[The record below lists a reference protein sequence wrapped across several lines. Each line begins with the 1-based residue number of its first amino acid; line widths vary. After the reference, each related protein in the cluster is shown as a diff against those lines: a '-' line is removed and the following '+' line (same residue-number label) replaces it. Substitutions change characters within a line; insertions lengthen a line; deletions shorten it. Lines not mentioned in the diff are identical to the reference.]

1 MAHYEKASFLEGQ
14 TFNSMLDRIRTD
26 VVDPPP
32 EQGSPMALTNS
43 PFASPTHERIPGQLA
58 IMGSPSGS
66 HQSSADGSPA
76 QEPAQER
83 TVHDALRV
91 FNRINDA
98 SDVEEI
104 VRSPDTFGLE
114 AKPER
119 SFGRSLSFSVGLQ
132 MCNGISNGR
141 GDVAAAKSSHEHP
154 SSKVKLVKHATGRN
168 QSKPT
173 DALPTPP
180 SKPTDV
186 GTAIAKRC
194 GNTALAEAKALA
206 QAYAAQPTAAG
217 VGAQSR
223 KATNNGAPGGSKT
236 KKKADISAKKADA
249 VIKAAKKADAV
260 IQKAAKKA
268 DALIK
273 KADAAR
279 QKGEAAANKVEETRQ
294 KKAAQKEAEAAAKK
308 VAETRKR
315 TEKQRTT
322 TQGQSAKTE
331 PAKKLLP
338 GVTVPPPAKRRL
350 LAKTS
355 EDQAV
360 DTPALTLAIPAWLHF
375 DFDDIVTKAIHAAT
389 LPCITDEDRS

>member
-1 MAHYEKASFLEGQ
+1 MAHYEKASLLEGQ
-14 TFNSMLDRIRTD
+14 ASNSMLDRISMD
-26 VVDPPP
+26 VKDPPP
-32 EQGSPMALTNS
+32 EQGSPMALNNS
-43 PFASPTHERIPGQLA
+43 PFSNPTNERIPGQLA

-66 HQSSADGSPA
+66 QQSSADGSPA

-141 GDVAAAKSSHEHP
+141 GDVAAAKSSHVHP
-154 SSKVKLVKHATGRN
+154 SSKVKFVKHATGRN
-168 QSKPT
+168 HSKPT
-173 DALPTPP
+173 DALPTN
-180 SKPTDV
+180 V

-194 GNTALAEAKALA
+194 DNTALAEAKALA
-206 QAYAAQPTAAG
+206 HAYASQPTAAG

-236 KKKADISAKKADA
+236 KKKAGIST
-249 VIKAAKKADAV
+249 
-260 IQKAAKKA
+260 KKA

-273 KADAAR
+273 KADAA
-279 QKGEAAANKVEETRQ
+279 
-294 KKAAQKEAEAAAKK
+294 
-308 VAETRKR
+308 
-315 TEKQRTT
+315 
-322 TQGQSAKTE
+322 
-331 PAKKLLP
+331 
-338 GVTVPPPAKRRL
+338 
-350 LAKTS
+350 
-355 EDQAV
+355 
-360 DTPALTLAIPAWLHF
+360 
-375 DFDDIVTKAIHAAT
+375 
-389 LPCITDEDRS
+389 